1 LLEEAEAPLS
11 KSQRSV
17 TRAFRI
23 DGPAFVAIQEEA
35 KKRRISVNTLVNQ
48 LFLSFADV
56 DRHFQNMRMTR
67 VPNGMLRE
75 LLRSVPDEKL
85 KQLSEELSP
94 SVCET
99 FAMSVYGEFS
109 LSTAIAALRR
119 ISLFRGIEYNEVVR
133 AGTTTITL
141 THSLGLQYSTFE
153 SQILKSLFEKLG
165 VRPKIRS
172 NSDSVSLEF
181 GSAVESSGN
190 HRPSQQYTTKN
201 TS

>member
-1 LLEEAEAPLS
+1 LLEEAEAPSS

-17 TRAFRI
+17 TRSFRI
-23 DGPAFVAIQEEA
+23 DGLAFAAIQEEA

-67 VPNGMLRE
+67 VPNEILRE
-75 LLRSVPDEKL
+75 LLHSVPDEKL
-85 KQLSEELSP
+85 IQLGEELSP

-99 FAMSVYGEFS
+99 FALSVYGEFS

-119 ISLFRGIEYNEVVR
+119 ISLFRGIEYNEVVH

-141 THSLGLQYSTFE
+141 THSLGSQYSTFE

-165 VRPKIRS
+165 LRPRVRS

-181 GSAVESSGN
+181 RPPIESSGN
-190 HRPSQQYTTKN
+190 RRSWQQNATRN
-201 TS
+201 TV